1 MASVITHGLAAIAIG
16 KAFSREQHGPAFW
29 CALVACSL
37 LPDIDVV
44 GFAFDVAY
52 GDFWGHRG
60 FTHSLLFA
68 LLTGLVIGA
77 LFHRRNRPSATP
89 IWRYVALFSSVTASH
104 GIFDGMTNGGLGIA
118 FFAPFDNGRYFL
130 PWTPVQVTRV
140 GFYDFF
146 SYRGFRILL
155 SESVF
160 ILAPLVMLV
169 LMPRLVARR
178 VRVADADP

>member
-1 MASVITHGLAAIAIG
+1 MASVITHGLAAVVIG
-16 KAFSREQHGPAFW
+16 KAFSREKHGPGFW

-37 LPDIDVV
+37 LPDIDVI
-44 GFAFDVAY
+44 GFAIGVAY

-68 LLTGLVIGA
+68 LLTGLVIGLLFYRRDGLGSA
-77 LFHRRNRPSATP
+77 LF
-89 IWRYVALFSSVTASH
+89 WRYVALFTSVTASH

-146 SYRGFRILL
+146 SYKGFRILL

-160 ILAPLVMLV
+160 ILVPLVMLS

-178 VRVADADP
+178 LRVEDADS